1 MYCTISDVKS
11 EFKNISIPAVET
23 AGVSLSETLVN
34 AWILQESEYIDGKL
48 AVRYV
53 TPVANT
59 YTSAFEILKRIAIFR
74 VCERIKNK
82 LEVKSNVT
90 QANSEEKYS
99 ENYVRTPNYDLDQIA
114 KGNIILKN
122 VPLINSSGDVGSSCG
137 VECDTSTC
145 HTFDVGKQQW

>member
-53 TPVANT
+53 TPVLST